1 MNFINCLL
9 DVTDDDSDQGLTE
22 AIKDR
27 ARQMAGIDPDEFGCF
42 DSD

>member
-9 DVTDDDSDQGLTE
+9 DVTDDLDQAFSE

-27 ARQMAGIDPDEFGCF
+27 ARQMAGIDPDELSCL